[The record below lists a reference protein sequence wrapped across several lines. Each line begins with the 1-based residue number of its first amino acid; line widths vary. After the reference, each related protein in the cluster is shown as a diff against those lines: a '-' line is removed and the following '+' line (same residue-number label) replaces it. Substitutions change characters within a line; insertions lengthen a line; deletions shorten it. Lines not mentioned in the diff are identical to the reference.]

1 MGSLIEML
9 ANKKKSAA
17 PTPESAVVLPILRRE
32 HEGSCGD
39 GCACGESEEKGCCG
53 G

>member
-9 ANKKKSAA
+9 VSKKKAAA
-17 PTPESAVVLPILRRE
+17 PLPESAVILPVVQKE
-32 HEGSCGD
+32 HGGSCGEGC
-39 GCACGESEEKGCCG
+39 GCAGGEEGGCCG

>member
-9 ANKKKSAA
+9 SNKKKSA
-17 PTPESAVVLPILRRE
+17 TPAQESAVILPILRRE
-32 HEGSCGD
+32 HEGSCGE
-39 GCACGESEEKGCCG
+39 GCACGESQEGGCCG